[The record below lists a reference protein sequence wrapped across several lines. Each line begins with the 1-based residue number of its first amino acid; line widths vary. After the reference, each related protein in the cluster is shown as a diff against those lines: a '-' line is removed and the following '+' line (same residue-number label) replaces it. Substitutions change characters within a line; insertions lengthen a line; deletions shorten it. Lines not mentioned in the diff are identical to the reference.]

1 MCIDNFLSQLGA
13 RASIAQ
19 WEEEPVCWG
28 GDCRRGIT
36 VWPADFY
43 LPRFWAN
50 MIPDRIGY
58 ANIR

>member
-1 MCIDNFLSQLGA
+1 MRFDNFLSVGRGSGLHCAMGGGA
-13 RASIAQ
+13 G
-19 WEEEPVCWG
+19 VLG